1 MTMTQFQNRMQSHS
15 WRPPVLSTLAAV
27 AATVLSSGL
36 ASAQTLPPLPAA
48 IKAAG
53 VLKAGVRCDQPP
65 YGYKDETGKFA
76 GVETDMAIQIAAWA
90 FGSPDKIELTCVTAE
105 NRIPQLSG
113 KKVDLLIATLGV
125 TPERARVIDFSKPY
139 RWGGSDILVAKDSP
153 IKKLDDV
160 AGKIVI
166 MLKGS
171 TQAKWF
177 EDNMPKVDN
186 LRLNTASDALQS
198 LKQGR
203 GDAYTHDAATLIVIA
218 AKDPTLRLV
227 GEPFAISDAAVG
239 VRKNEAEWLA
249 YVDASLDRMKAEGL
263 YAKWV
268 DKWIP
273 ADIRPFYTEAFEK
286 PKPTAR

>member
-1 MTMTQFQNRMQSHS
+1 MTRI
-15 WRPPVLSTLAAV
+15 LSRSLTALAAL
-27 AATVLSSGL
+27 AIGGL
-36 ASAQTLPPLPAA
+36 AGTAQAQTMPPLPEA
-48 IKAAG
+48 IKSAG
-53 VLKAGVRCDQPP
+53 LLKAGVRCDQPP

-76 GVETDMAIQIAAWA
+76 GVETDMAIQIATWA
-90 FGSPDKIELTCVTAE
+90 FGSADKIELTCVTAE
-105 NRIPQLSG
+105 NRIPQLNG
-113 KKVDLLIATLGV
+113 KKVDILIATLGI
-125 TPERARVIDFSKPY
+125 TPERARVVDFSKPY

-160 AGKIVI
+160 AGKTVI

-177 EDNMPKVDN
+177 EDNMPKVES
-186 LRLNTASDALQS
+186 LRLNTASDSLQA

-203 GDAYTHDAATLIVIA
+203 GDAYTHDAATLVVIA

-227 GEPFAISDAAVG
+227 GESFAVSDAAVG
-239 VRKNEAEWLA
+239 VRKNDAEWLA

-263 YAKWV
+263 YAKWIA
-268 DKWIP
+268 KWIP
-273 ADIRPFYTEAFEK
+273 EEIRPFYVDAFTK

>member
-1 MTMTQFQNRMQSHS
+1 MITTMSR
-15 WRPPVLSTLAAV
+15 RLAALATF
-27 AATVLSSGL
+27 AATAFA
-36 ASAQTLPPLPAA
+36 ASIGPLQAQGLPPLPEA
-48 IKAAG
+48 IKSVG
-53 VLKAGVRCDQPP
+53 LLKAGVRCDQPP

-76 GVETDMAIQIAAWA
+76 GVEADMAIQIATWA
-90 FGSPDKIELTCVTAE
+90 FGSADKVELTCVTAE
-105 NRIPQLSG
+105 NRIPQLTG
-113 KKVDLLIATLGV
+113 KKVDILIATLGV

-203 GDAYTHDAATLIVIA
+203 GDAYTHDAATLVVIA
-218 AKDPTLRLV
+218 SKDPSLRLV

-239 VRKNEAEWLA
+239 ARKNEPEWLR
-249 YVDASLDRMKAEGL
+249 YIDAALDRMKAEGL
-263 YAKWV
+263 YTKWV
-268 DKWIP
+268 EKWIP
-273 ADIRPFYTEAFEK
+273 ADIRPFYVDAFQK

>member
-1 MTMTQFQNRMQSHS
+1 MISTHRPS
-15 WRPPVLSTLAAV
+15 WRVPALSTLAAIIFT
-27 AATVLSSGL
+27 AGLTTVE
-36 ASAQTLPPLPAA
+36 AQTLPQLPDA
-48 IKAAG
+48 IAAAG
-53 VLKAGVRCDQPP
+53 VLRVGVRCDQPP
-65 YGYKDETGKFA
+65 YGFNDETGKFA
-76 GVETDMAIQIAAWA
+76 GIETEMALQIGAWA
-90 FGSPDKIELTCVTAE
+90 FGSSDKVELTCVTAE
-105 NRIPQLSG
+105 NRIPQLNG

-125 TPERARVIDFSKPY
+125 TPERARVVDFTKPY
-139 RWGGSDILVAKDSP
+139 RWGGSDMLVAKDSP

-160 AGKIVI
+160 AGKTVI

-177 EDNMPKVDN
+177 EDNMPKVES

-203 GDAYTHDAATLIVIA
+203 GDAYTHDAATLIVIG
-218 AKDPTLRLV
+218 AKDPSLRLV
-227 GEPFAISDAAVG
+227 GEAFAVSDAAAG
-239 VRKNEAEWLA
+239 VRKNEPEWLA
-249 YVDASLDRMKAEGL
+249 YVDAAFDRMKAEGL

-268 DKWIP
+268 EKWVP

>member
-1 MTMTQFQNRMQSHS
+1 MTTTMSR
-15 WRPPVLSTLAAV
+15 RLAALATF
-27 AATVLSSGL
+27 AATAL
-36 ASAQTLPPLPAA
+36 AASISALQAQGLPPLPEA
-48 IKAAG
+48 IKSVG
-53 VLKAGVRCDQPP
+53 LLKAGVRCDQPP

-76 GVETDMAIQIAAWA
+76 GVEADMAIQIATWA
-90 FGSPDKIELTCVTAE
+90 FGSADKIELTCVTAE
-105 NRIPQLSG
+105 NRIPQLTG
-113 KKVDLLIATLGV
+113 KKVDILIATLGV

-203 GDAYTHDAATLIVIA
+203 GDAYTHDAATLVVIA
-218 AKDPTLRLV
+218 SKDPTLRLV

-239 VRKNEAEWLA
+239 ARKNEPEWLA
-249 YVDASLDRMKAEGL
+249 YIDAALDRMKAEGM
-263 YAKWV
+263 YAKWIE
-268 DKWIP
+268 KWIP
-273 ADIRPFYTEAFEK
+273 ADIRPFYVDAFQK

>member
-1 MTMTQFQNRMQSHS
+1 MTTLVSRFSA
-15 WRPPVLSTLAAV
+15 LAAF
-27 AATVLSSGL
+27 AAAAFTLSATVQ
-36 ASAQTLPPLPAA
+36 AQSLPPLPDS

-53 VLKAGVRCDQPP
+53 LLRAGVRCDQPP

-76 GVETDMAIQIAAWA
+76 GVETDMAIQIATWA

-105 NRIPQLSG
+105 NRIPQLNG

-125 TPERARVIDFSKPY
+125 TPERARVVAFSKPY
-139 RWGGSDILVAKDSP
+139 RWGGSDMLVAKDSP

-160 AGKIVI
+160 AGKVVI
-166 MLKGS
+166 LLKGS

-177 EDNMPKVDN
+177 EDTMPKVDN

-203 GDAYTHDAATLIVIA
+203 GDAYAHDAATLIVIA
-218 AKDPTLRLV
+218 AKDPSLRLV

-249 YVDASLDRMKAEGL
+249 YVDAALDRMKAEGL
-263 YAKWV
+263 YAKWIE
-268 DKWIP
+268 KWIP
-273 ADIRPFYTEAFEK
+273 ADIRPFYVESFQAA
-286 PKPTAR
+286 KPTAR

>member
-1 MTMTQFQNRMQSHS
+1 MTHLLAKRFGAVSA
-15 WRPPVLSTLAAV
+15 LAATAL
-27 AATVLSSGL
+27 AATLSG
-36 ASAQTLPPLPAA
+36 AQAQSLPPLPEA
-48 IKAAG
+48 IKSAG
-53 VLKAGVRCDQPP
+53 LLKAGVRCDQPP

-76 GVETDMAIQIAAWA
+76 GVETDMAIQIATWA
-90 FGSPDKIELTCVTAE
+90 FGSADKIELTCVTAE
-105 NRIPQLSG
+105 NRIPQLNG

-125 TPERARVIDFSKPY
+125 TPERARVVDFSKPY
-139 RWGGSDILVAKDSP
+139 RWGGSDMLVAKDSP

-160 AGKIVI
+160 AGKTVI

-177 EDNMPKVDN
+177 EDTMPKVES

-218 AKDPTLRLV
+218 AKDPSLRLV
-227 GEPFAISDAAVG
+227 GESFAVSDAAVG
-239 VRKNEAEWLA
+239 VRKNEAAWLA

-268 DKWIP
+268 EKWVP
-273 ADIRPFYTEAFEK
+273 ADIRPFYTDAFTK

>member
-1 MTMTQFQNRMQSHS
+1 MMTSCLRFGRLL
-15 WRPPVLSTLAAV
+15 PAAV
-27 AATVLSSGL
+27 AFAGL
-36 ASAQTLPPLPAA
+36 LAAAPSQAQTTLPALPDA
-48 IKAAG
+48 IKATG

-65 YGYKDETGKFA
+65 YGFKDETGKFA
-76 GVETDMAIQIAAWA
+76 GVETEMATQIAVWA
-90 FGSPDKIELTCVTAE
+90 FGSADKVELVCVTAE
-105 NRIPQLSG
+105 NRIPQLNG

-125 TPERARVIDFSKPY
+125 TPERARVVDFSKPY
-139 RWGGSDILVAKDSP
+139 RWGGSDMLVAKDSP

-160 AGKIVI
+160 AGKTVI

-227 GEPFAISDAAVG
+227 GEPFAVSDAAVG
-239 VRKNEAEWLA
+239 VRKNETAWLA
-249 YVDASLDRMKAEGL
+249 YVDAALDRMKTEGL
-263 YAKWV
+263 YAQWIE
-268 DKWIP
+268 KWIP
-273 ADIRPFYTEAFEK
+273 AEIRPFYTDAFQK
-286 PKPTAR
+286 PKPQAR